1 MLAFLSFYTTVAKII
16 IQNQT
21 ISYFEKKKEKLLWV
35 LMTLCIIKDCKMRS
49 NVKVSRSKYTAE
61 NDIL

>member
-21 ISYFEKKKEKLLWV
+21 ISYFEKKII
-35 LMTLCIIKDCKMRS
+35 MGSNDTL
-49 NVKVSRSKYTAE
+49 YHQG
-61 NDIL
+61 L

>member
-21 ISYFEKKKEKLLWV
+21 ISYFEKKKKI
-35 LMTLCIIKDCKMRS
+35 MGSNDTL
-49 NVKVSRSKYTAE
+49 YHQG
-61 NDIL
+61 L

>member
-21 ISYFEKKKEKLLWV
+21 ISYFEKKERKII
-35 LMTLCIIKDCKMRS
+35 MGSNDTL
-49 NVKVSRSKYTAE
+49 YHQG
-61 NDIL
+61 L